1 MVSIDSHA
9 SEESFGIRQLSKLE
23 LRWGHHVDLAIETA
37 RIQAAVKAEI
47 DALRMIQAGPNDLN
61 LMNIVT
67 RQFRHTP
74 QLATR
79 PGCAFEAFRI
89 ACLMTR
95 ARTLADVSISAQ
107 VDGQCC

>member
-1 MVSIDSHA
+1 VVSVDSHA

-23 LRWGHHVDLAIETA
+23 LRRGHHVDLAIETA
-37 RIQAAVKAEI
+37 RIQPAVRAEI
-47 DALRMIQAGPNDLN
+47 DALRTIQAGPNYLN
-61 LMNIVT
+61 LMNIMT

-79 PGCAFEAFRI
+79 AGCAFEAFRI

-95 ARTLADVSISAQ
+95 ARSLAFVSISAQ
-107 VDGQCC
+107 IDGQCC